1 MPCEVTAAHQDTEP
15 KVGDFLSVRMKKKKK
30 ARKVIPM
37 TASNAFLCGMINS
50 NILDLDKMIH
60 LQWQ

>member
-30 ARKVIPM
+30 SQKSHTNDCEQCIP
-37 TASNAFLCGMINS
+37 LWY
-50 NILDLDKMIH
+50 D
-60 LQWQ
+60 